1 MSHRTD
7 ARHGQ
12 RRVHPSTRV
21 LLWRAVGVGI
31 GFLLSVPLMLVAVAV
46 GGGPH

>member
-1 MSHRTD
+1 MSHHTD

-21 LLWRAVGVGI
+21 LLWRAIGVGI
-31 GFLLSVPLMLVAVAV
+31 GFLLSVPLVLVAMAIW
-46 GGGPH
+46 GGPY